1 MKEIRTAEKNKQYN
15 DKYKTIRVSVD
26 DYNELLRVSEKSRV
40 PLVGLISLSVP
51 MLKRKYRIKDV
62 SDGDKL

>member
-1 MKEIRTAEKNKQYN
+1 MKETRTAEKNKQYN

-26 DYNELLRVSEKSRV
+26 DYNELLRVSAKSRV